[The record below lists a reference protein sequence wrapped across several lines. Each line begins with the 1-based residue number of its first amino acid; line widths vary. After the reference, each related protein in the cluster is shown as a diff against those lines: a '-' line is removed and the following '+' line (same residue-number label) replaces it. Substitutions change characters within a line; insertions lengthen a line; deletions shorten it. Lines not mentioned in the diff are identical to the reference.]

1 MQRAVPIVRV
11 VQSLRSVQVVQPRYH
26 APFDRPVLSVEFY
39 LPSDSPLR
47 RIWAIYS
54 IPMSGR
60 ISILVSYFIL
70 VNSTIFASAQS
81 KGGSDMLRVPAGV
94 FLMGSSIGPEDER
107 PQHQVKL
114 ADFFIDRTKLTN
126 GQFAIFLS
134 AVGAVGPQGEKYFDI
149 DDNDARV
156 HRRDGKWSADA
167 GFENNPV
174 VEASWYGAVAFCRW
188 AGKRLPSEAEWEK
201 AARGTD
207 GRKYLG
213 QPTAGS
219 RARSLRCGLERFQTG
234 GQFSRR
240 GESLWGS
247 RHGGQR
253 LGVGQQRIQTLSLRR
268 AARRID
274 DLPSRPPRV
283 AQSARRPS
291 QHQLPLRPLNRA
303 GLSVRSNEG
312 GRKGDRL
319 VPTPFSLVSINCN

>member
-1 MQRAVPIVRV
+1 
-11 VQSLRSVQVVQPRYH
+11 
-26 APFDRPVLSVEFY
+26 
-39 LPSDSPLR
+39 
-47 RIWAIYS
+47 
-54 IPMSGR
+54 
-60 ISILVSYFIL
+60 
-70 VNSTIFASAQS
+70 
-81 KGGSDMLRVPAGV
+81 MLRVPAGV
-94 FLMGSSIGPEDER
+94 FLLGGSIGPEDER

-114 ADFFIDRTKLTN
+114 ADFFIDRTKVTN

-207 GRKYLG
+207 GRKYPWG
-213 QPTAGS
+213 NQPPDHARAHYAAGWNDFKPVGS
-219 RARSLRCGLERFQTG
+219 FPAG
-234 GQFSRR
+234 

-268 AARRID
+268 AGRQGRSPPRGRSRHPRRGPRCAARRID

-283 AQSARRPS
+283 AQSAGRPS

-319 VPTPFSLVSINCN
+319 IPTPFSLVSINCN